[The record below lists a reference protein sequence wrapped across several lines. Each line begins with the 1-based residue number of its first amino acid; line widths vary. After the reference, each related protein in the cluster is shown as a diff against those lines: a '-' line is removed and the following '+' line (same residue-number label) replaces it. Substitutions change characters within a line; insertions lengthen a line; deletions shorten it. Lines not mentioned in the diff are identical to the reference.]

1 MGKDSRLGP
10 RQKTKAS
17 SARAR
22 SSAQSR
28 RTSRHPRTALLE
40 GPTEAATGSVK
51 PVFSPDKPLFRDLGP
66 TPHVHD
72 LSTSPSSRSSCATFN
87 LSRVYP
93 AAHKLQKLEMERLL
107 AAARRVRK
115 RYNDN
120 KISEEVMTR
129 FMQDPTRQLRRLVY
143 FELGD
148 LSWRQELRLREE
160 LEHGQMR
167 SADELNDK
175 GTTIVEAMVR
185 LAANA
190 PPGATLTRERV
201 RTTPYCEHGSKNSRR
216 IVMKKC

>member
-1 MGKDSRLGP
+1 
-10 RQKTKAS
+10 
-17 SARAR
+17 
-22 SSAQSR
+22 
-28 RTSRHPRTALLE
+28 
-40 GPTEAATGSVK
+40 
-51 PVFSPDKPLFRDLGP
+51 
-66 TPHVHD
+66 
-72 LSTSPSSRSSCATFN
+72 
-87 LSRVYP
+87 
-93 AAHKLQKLEMERLL
+93 MERLL

-190 PPGATLTRERV
+190 PTDATLDEGASQDDPLLRAWVE
-201 RTTPYCEHGSKNSRR
+201 
-216 IVMKKC
+216 